1 MLFSHFK
8 YRRQLSLFLLLPAL
22 LWCTGCRRAQPT
34 NAEAQAQ
41 TEQHAA
47 ETTAAV
53 EIREKTMVT
62 LGDSIAAGYG
72 LSDAPAQ
79 RYSALTAAALTQ
91 QEKNTH
97 WNEYNYAI
105 SGDDSSDLLSLL
117 QGELPELQ
125 NADLITVCIG
135 ANNVLGPGI
144 DFLSACVEQSVSTDG
159 SVQYTVN
166 SAAVSKSYEKFKTD
180 AAGGTDR
187 LREDLKQIC
196 QLIRAQNTDAPLYF
210 LSVYNPYAT
219 VRQTIPIGSIN
230 VPFSALSAAAVRSVN
245 RVLEACAPENGYR
258 LVPVAQ
264 AFADTETVLVNA
276 SDPSSPFSYPDPHP
290 NAAGHRVIA
299 QTLVQAI
306 LSPEPD
312 ASASADTESTAHTTS
327 ADAVPAS

>member
-1 MLFSHFK
+1 
-8 YRRQLSLFLLLPAL
+8 
-22 LWCTGCRRAQPT
+22 
-34 NAEAQAQ
+34 
-41 TEQHAA
+41 
-47 ETTAAV
+47 
-53 EIREKTMVT
+53 MVT

-72 LSDAPAQ
+72 LSDASTQ

-187 LREDLKQIC
+187 LQKDLNQIC
-196 QLIRAQNTDAPLYF
+196 QLIRAQNADAPLYF

-276 SDPSSPFSYPDPHP
+276 SDPSSPFSYPDRRRSQ
-290 NAAGHRVIA
+290 GDR
-299 QTLVQAI
+299 
-306 LSPEPD
+306 PD
-312 ASASADTESTAHTTS
+312 ACAGNSVSRTGRICKRRHGKHSSYNVRRRRARVVSISACSTIR
-327 ADAVPAS
+327 PAARRHPLCRLNLQQLLDIFTQI